1 MGDEKQ
7 VSFSHR
13 QPKLV
18 ERVAHKLYYGS
29 TLYIIM
35 RSAKLKTLYG
45 TFYKHCYI
53 ATNKNTLRAEATTVQ
68 FSIVHARNSSR
79 DSQAK
84 LTALNRSRTGKIVF
98 LMYSSRFL
106 TELNGCRQ
114 RLLFARQLAQRKCSL
129 CSQGTNKNE
138 MPYSFIVY
146 VAICEFLGLL

>member
-1 MGDEKQ
+1 
-7 VSFSHR
+7 
-13 QPKLV
+13 
-18 ERVAHKLYYGS
+18 
-29 TLYIIM
+29 M
-35 RSAKLKTLYG
+35 RSAKFKTLYG

-53 ATNKNTLRAEATTVQ
+53 AINNISYEQRLHFRWISWHAKSSLPPTTVQ

-98 LMYSSRFL
+98 LSIRPDFW

-114 RLLFARQLAQRKCSL
+114 RLLCAQQLTQRKCSL

-138 MPYSFIVY
+138 MPYPFIVY
-146 VAICEFLGLL
+146 VAIFEFLGLL